1 MTVNTTW
8 VSPVSAT
15 LDKTTGN
22 TIDETM
28 TDAWSSN
35 LYHLGGVNGYIGCRV
50 THTTTQS
57 IANGGPVGLAFNGES
72 FDYDPN
78 GEMHDTVTNNDR
90 VVARTTGVYHISAFV
105 PWAANATGY
114 RTAYLAHNG
123 VTIYASDTRNAVTG
137 GIVTEQTIATS
148 AVMAANDYFTVG
160 VIQTS
165 GGALNVTAGATLT
178 VVKA

>member
-35 LYHLGGVNGYIGCRV
+35 LYHLGGANGYIGCRAS
-50 THTTTQS
+50 HNTTQS
-57 IANGGPVGLAFNGES
+57 TANATPVALALNAES

-78 GEMHDTVTNNDR
+78 GLMHDIVTNNQY
-90 VVARTTGVYHISAFV
+90 VSARTTGVYHISAYV
-105 PWAANATGY
+105 KWASNATGY
-114 RTAYLAHNG
+114 RTVSLLHNG
-123 VTIYASDTRNAVTG
+123 ATVYASDTRNAVSG
-137 GIVTEQTIATS
+137 AVTEQAVATS
-148 AVMAANDYFTVG
+148 AAMTASDNF
-160 VIQTS
+160 VILATQTS
-165 GGALNVTAGATLT
+165 GGALNVESATLT